1 MMQHVP
7 SQAAA
12 ASQVR
17 KQGNAPLPGFFR
29 LAARDLF
36 RNRAIYLMLIPV
48 ILFYAIFQYGPM
60 YGAVIAF
67 KKFDLVKGVWAS
79 PWVGFEHFKEFFQ
92 GYYFWR
98 LMRNTLL
105 ISLYQL
111 VFAFPAP
118 IILALLLNEIT
129 KKWFKQ
135 LVQTITYMPHFISLV
150 VVCGMIVQF
159 TSREGFLTSI
169 VTLFG
174 GEQTAL
180 LSQADNFRTLFVSS
194 GIWQQVGWGSII
206 YLAALS
212 GINPELYE
220 AATVDGAGRF
230 RKLRNITLPG
240 IMPTIVILFIL
251 QIGHM
256 MDVGF
261 EKIVLLYN
269 PNTYETADVI
279 NSFVYRKGLGGSFEF
294 SYTTAVGLFQS
305 VINFTLL
312 ISANYISRKL
322 NETSLW

>member
-1 MMQHVP
+1 MP
-7 SQAAA
+7 SSSAAA
-12 ASQVR
+12 GQVR
-17 KQGNAPLPGFFR
+17 KPGDAPIPGFFR

-48 ILFYAIFQYGPM
+48 ILYYAIFQYGPM

-67 KKFDLVKGVWAS
+67 KKFDLVKGVWGS

-129 KKWFKQ
+129 RKWFKQ
-135 LVQTITYMPHFISLV
+135 LVQTVTYMPHFISLV
-150 VVCGMIVQF
+150 VVCGMIAQF
-159 TSREGFLTSI
+159 TSRDGFLTSI

-180 LSQADNFRTLFVSS
+180 LSQADNFRTIFVSS

-230 RKLRNITLPG
+230 RKLTSITIPG

-294 SYTTAVGLFQS
+294 SFTTAVGLFQS